1 LGRILN
7 KTPEGLANAKALD
20 RLTGRYPCI
29 SVRIS
34 VNISGARKIFLMQIK
49 AALPG
54 IRKCKIEG
62 YDVEKISF

>member
-1 LGRILN
+1 
-7 KTPEGLANAKALD
+7 
-20 RLTGRYPCI
+20 
-29 SVRIS
+29 